1 MTMLKLNITEIRK
14 FCLAVNFSIAVLLL
28 IGFNCFTV
36 QAVPQAFTIAF
47 NVAKTHSVG
56 AVAPTNRETI
66 QQKCR
71 LLTAINPRS
80 VIISSTMLNS
90 QAVNLKFTEFSQSS
104 SADTS
109 EAIGQSLQ
117 PPVIILHGLLGNKRN
132 FSSIASSLSK
142 QLRSKRK
149 IYVVDVRNHG
159 DNTHDWRWDMSYSSM
174 AADVAY
180 FCDQHNIKSPVIVGH
195 SMGGKVAQA
204 VALLYP
210 KLVSGLCIIDIAPVE
225 YTPENDGSW
234 RAVKLII
241 DALVS
246 LDLDGRPGVTKK
258 DIDLDLRKTVE
269 DPALRSFVLTNIDM
283 DRSTGVLRWKIN
295 LDAITNQLDII
306 AGFDLGEN
314 SNFEHPLQYE
324 GDTFFINGGASR
336 FVRSVHMK
344 TIADYFPN
352 HMLTT
357 IRGAGHWVHAEA
369 PDATL
374 ALLKKYLDR

>member
-1 MTMLKLNITEIRK
+1 
-14 FCLAVNFSIAVLLL
+14 
-28 IGFNCFTV
+28 
-36 QAVPQAFTIAF
+36 
-47 NVAKTHSVG
+47 
-56 AVAPTNRETI
+56 
-66 QQKCR
+66 
-71 LLTAINPRS
+71 
-80 VIISSTMLNS
+80 
-90 QAVNLKFTEFSQSS
+90 
-104 SADTS
+104 
-109 EAIGQSLQ
+109 
-117 PPVIILHGLLGNKRN
+117 
-132 FSSIASSLSK
+132 
-142 QLRSKRK
+142 
-149 IYVVDVRNHG
+149 
-159 DNTHDWRWDMSYSSM
+159 
-174 AADVAY
+174 
-180 FCDQHNIKSPVIVGH
+180 
-195 SMGGKVAQA
+195 MGGKVAQA